1 MATIAPTEPHPA
13 DLIEQAEEL
22 EQRAEQE
29 MVVVRGLRAEAAK
42 LRARAD
48 RINHGTN
55 VTVTKRVEREDPL
68 LAAAA
73 LAAED
78 LPGAWVSSDLA
89 KALAITDANRAL
101 RLCVAL
107 RDMGH
112 VEQVDGRWRSVDPE
126 AAHIRDAVIELAEFT
141 REQLAERVGLV
152 PVALTWY
159 LDDLRGR
166 GIIVGAD
173 DELMA
178 YSPPGRENVVTRRR
192 RLPTPEQQA
201 IDPDLRVRRGEV
213 VEFTGK
219 PMVETGGNRRRAGE
233 RKSRGGNV
241 KKAKHRGR

>member
-78 LPGAWVSSDLA
+78 LPGAWLSSDLA

-178 YSPPGRENVVTRRR
+178 ATGIRTGRRTRLGCGRGGCSRCSSTSPRWLCSTFGASYRPSRSGSWSAPGWDGC
-192 RLPTPEQQA
+192 A
-201 IDPDLRVRRGEV
+201 W
-213 VEFTGK
+213 
-219 PMVETGGNRRRAGE
+219 RAGDAGT
-233 RKSRGGNV
+233 RS
-241 KKAKHRGR
+241 